1 MQTSESVERFETIVV
16 GGGQAG
22 LSVGYQLARRGL
34 PFVIVD
40 AGERIGDA
48 WRGRW
53 DSLRLFT
60 PARYDGLAGMRFP
73 APAHSFPTKD
83 EMADYLEAYAARFD
97 LPVRTGVRVDR
108 LSRNGS
114 GFVVTSGTR
123 RFEADNVVVAI
134 GSWQRPRVPALAAQL
149 RPAIV
154 QLHSAD
160 YRNPGQLQD
169 GDLLIV
175 GAGNSG
181 AEIALD
187 AASGRRVWLSGRDVG
202 HVPFRIESFA
212 ARFFLPL
219 VLRGAF
225 HRVLTVRTPM
235 GRRKRS
241 EVFSHGLPLVRTKP
255 DDLAAAGVERVPK
268 VAAVRDGLPVLEDR
282 RVLDPANVI
291 WCTGFDPALDWIDLP
306 GVAHDDP
313 VTERGVVADQP
324 GLYFVGLLF
333 QYAVSS
339 AMVHGLARDAG
350 HVADHIAARAAE
362 REGFEP
368 SDEVDPRHTISSRAR
383 SAAPAP
389 LRVSGSD

>member
-1 MQTSESVERFETIVV
+1 MRIAERVVEAERVETIVV

-34 PFVIVD
+34 PFVILD
-40 AGERIGDA
+40 AAERIGDS

-83 EMADYLEAYAARFD
+83 EMAEYLEAYAAHFD

-108 LSRNGS
+108 LSRNGN
-114 GFVVTSGTR
+114 GFVVTSGNR

-134 GSWQRPRVPALAAQL
+134 GSWQRPRVPSLAARL
-149 RPAIV
+149 HPGIV

-160 YRNPGQLQD
+160 YRNLGQLQD
-169 GDLLIV
+169 GDLLLV

-187 AASGRRVWLSGRDVG
+187 AAGDRRVWLSGRDVG
-202 HVPFRIESFA
+202 HIPCRIESSA
-212 ARFFLPL
+212 ARFFFLPL
-219 VLRGAF
+219 VLRGVF

-235 GRRKRS
+235 GRKKRP

-255 DDLAAAGVERVPK
+255 KDLAAAGIERVPR
-268 VAAVRDGLPVLEDR
+268 VTEVRDGLPLLEDG
-282 RVLDPANVI
+282 RVLDAANVI

-306 GVAHDDP
+306 GIAHDDP
-313 VTERGVVADQP
+313 ATERGIVADQP

-333 QYAVSS
+333 LYAVSS
-339 AMVHGLARDAG
+339 AMVHGLARDAE
-350 HVADHIAARAAE
+350 HVADHIAA
-362 REGFEP
+362 
-368 SDEVDPRHTISSRAR
+368 SRTGDRLAGPAL
-383 SAAPAP
+383 SATA
-389 LRVSGSD
+389 